1 MKLKIFTRTILITVI
16 SLIINNICLSKPK
29 EIPYM
34 RDGISFSVAEGWK
47 IIAND
52 SIGDNAYYFSA
63 ERTGS
68 KATGLLTITWANKV
82 EDPQK
87 TITALQLRMKG
98 ANMYRN
104 PGIEFSET
112 ISDYFAGIKVRSCNY
127 ATIVKGQK
135 IDGVIYCFNSSRK
148 TITVFFQTGPED
160 HKLNQKALE
169 LFKKTFNCKE

>member
-1 MKLKIFTRTILITVI
+1 MKLKIFIRTILITVI
-16 SLIINNICLSKPK
+16 SLTINNICLSKPK

-52 SIGDNAYYFSA
+52 SISDNAYYFSA

-68 KATGLLTITWANKV
+68 KATGLFTITWANKV

-87 TITALQLRMKG
+87 TITALQLRMKE

-112 ISDYFAGIKVRSCNY
+112 ISDYFAGIKAGAAIMQQLSKVKKLMALS
-127 ATIVKGQK
+127 IVL
-135 IDGVIYCFNSSRK
+135 I
-148 TITVFFQTGPED
+148 PP
-160 HKLNQKALE
+160 
-169 LFKKTFNCKE
+169 